1 MGVDDGAGADE
12 TGRGSGNLGG
22 ETFGGGSMS
31 DDAIGRLEFLSN
43 EERLVL
49 QSLINGRGG
58 ALGAHDLFIS
68 RLEFDLRLKRIYL
81 KLGVQTAVDAVGVG
95 LEGGL
100 QSGGSFGSM
109 SSQARHPSRY

>member
-1 MGVDDGAGADE
+1 MKPTEAAG
-12 TGRGSGNLGG
+12 
-22 ETFGGGSMS
+22 TFVASSSGGGKMF
-31 DDAIGRLEFLSN
+31 DEVARRLDCLSN

-68 RLEFDLRLKRIYL
+68 RPEFDLRLKRIYL

-100 QSGGSFGSM
+100 QSGGSFGST
-109 SSQARHPSRY
+109 SSRARHPSRY

>member
-1 MGVDDGAGADE
+1 M
-12 TGRGSGNLGG
+12 
-22 ETFGGGSMS
+22 
-31 DDAIGRLEFLSN
+31 DDAIGRLAYLNN

-68 RLEFDLRLKRIYL
+68 RSEFDLRLKRIYL
-81 KLGVQTAVDAVGVG
+81 KLGVQTAADAVGVG

-100 QSGGSFGSM
+100 QLGGSFGST
-109 SSQARHPSRY
+109 SSRERHPSRY